1 MFAGLWGRANS
12 PPQPPG
18 WGIMPKEK
26 VLKDLTPYF
35 FMAPAIIVLGF
46 TCLYPVIKGFELSFY
61 DWTLGTPMAAR
72 KYVGWE
78 NFAWAWR
85 DPAVFNSI
93 KVTTIFTAVAVTA
106 ELVLGLVLAFLLE
119 KGIKGIAIFR
129 TVFIIPIMIAPV
141 VVGLIWRYLF
151 DANFGLINYVMQVL
165 GFEPKIWLGTPG
177 LALPA
182 IIITD
187 IWQWTPFM
195 FILFLAGLQ
204 SLPRDPVE
212 AAEVDGA
219 TTWQVIRMV
228 KLPLLAPVIWVAVIL
243 RVIDAF
249 RSLET
254 MFIMTFGGPV
264 RETEVLSLNIYKTAF
279 LSQRLGLAS
288 VNAVFLLAFILLL
301 SLAFLLI
308 ARPALAKK

>member
-1 MFAGLWGRANS
+1 MA
-12 PPQPPG
+12 
-18 WGIMPKEK
+18 KEK

-35 FMAPAIIVLGF
+35 FIAPAILVLGF
-46 TCLYPVIKGFELSFY
+46 TCLYPVLKGFELSFY
-61 DWTLGTPMAAR
+61 DWSLGTPMESR
-72 KYVGWE
+72 KFVGWE

-85 DPAVFNSI
+85 DPAVFNSMR
-93 KVTTIFTAVAVTA
+93 VTAVFTAAAVSA
-106 ELVLGLVLAFLLE
+106 ELLLGLALAFLLE
-119 KGIKGIAIFR
+119 KGMKGIAIFR

-151 DANFGLINYVMQVL
+151 DANYGLINYIIQL
-165 GFEPKIWLGTPG
+165 IGFEPKIWLGTPG

-195 FILFLAGLQ
+195 FILFMAGLQ

-219 TTWQVIRMV
+219 TTWQVIHLI
-228 KLPLLAPVIWVAVIL
+228 KIPLLAPVIWVAIIL

-254 MFIMTFGGPV
+254 MFIMTFGGPA

-288 VNAVFLLAFILLL
+288 VNAVFLLVFILLL

-308 ARPALAKK
+308 ARPSLAKK

>member
-1 MFAGLWGRANS
+1 MA
-12 PPQPPG
+12 
-18 WGIMPKEK
+18 KEK
-26 VLKDLTPYF
+26 TMQKLTPYF
-35 FMAPAIIVLGF
+35 FVAPAMIVLGF
-46 TCLYPVIKGFELSFY
+46 TCLYPVLKGFELSFY
-61 DWTLGTPMAAR
+61 EWNLGTPMAAR

-85 DPAVFNSI
+85 DPALFNSI
-93 KVTTIFTAVAVTA
+93 QVTLIFTGCAVTA
-106 ELVLGLVLAFLLE
+106 ELLLGLALAFLLE
-119 KGIKGIAIFR
+119 KGMRGIAILR
-129 TVFIIPIMIAPV
+129 TAFIIPIMLAPV

-151 DANFGLINYVMQVL
+151 DANFGLINYVVQLL
-165 GFEPKIWLGTPG
+165 GFQPKIWLGTPG

-182 IIITD
+182 IIVTD

-219 TTWQVIRMV
+219 TPWQVIWRV
-228 KLPLLAPVIWVAVIL
+228 KIPLLAPVIWVAVIL

-254 MFIMTFGGPV
+254 MFIMTFGGPA

-288 VNAVFLLAFILLL
+288 VNAVFLLIFILLL

>member
-1 MFAGLWGRANS
+1 
-12 PPQPPG
+12 
-18 WGIMPKEK
+18 
-26 VLKDLTPYF
+26 
-35 FMAPAIIVLGF
+35 LGF
-46 TCLYPVIKGFELSFY
+46 TCLYPVVKGFELSFY
-61 DWTLGTPMAAR
+61 EWNLGTPIASQ

-78 NFAWAWR
+78 NFAWAWH
-85 DPAVFNSI
+85 DPAIFNSI
-93 KVTTIFTAVAVTA
+93 KVTLIFTAFSVTA
-106 ELVLGLVLAFLLE
+106 ELLLGLTLAFLLE
-119 KGIKGIAIFR
+119 KGMKGIAIFR
-129 TVFIIPIMIAPV
+129 TVFIMPIMIAPV

-151 DANFGLINYVMQVL
+151 DANYGLINYFVQLL
-165 GFEPKIWLGTPG
+165 GFQPKIWLGTPG

-182 IIITD
+182 IIVTD

-204 SLPRDPVE
+204 SLPKDPVE
-212 AAEVDGA
+212 AAHVDGA
-219 TTWQVIRMV
+219 TTWQVIRQV
-228 KLPLLAPVIWVAVIL
+228 KLPLLAPVIWVAIIL
-243 RVIDAF
+243 RIIDAF

-288 VNAVFLLAFILLL
+288 VTAVFLLAFILLL
-301 SLAFLLI
+301 SVAFLLI